1 MESRARAF
9 GHPIHPMLIV
19 FPLGLLAISVIFD
32 ILYYITGA
40 VGLATAA
47 FWNIIAGI
55 VLGLLAA
62 AFGLL
67 DWIAIPANTRAKR
80 IGLLHGGG
88 NAIILVLFFISW
100 LLRLGT
106 VDHTPNVFGFVLQI
120 IGAGIAVFTAWLGG
134 ELVDRLGVGV
144 SPEPIST
151 PQVRSRPDPPP
162 PGNALARHAGMP
174 PETERLRSGIAGR
187 VAHIQIRRSAVSRG
201 RCERRRP
208 AR

>member
-9 GHPIHPMLIV
+9 GHPIHPMLSV

-47 FWNIIAGI
+47 LWNIIAGI

-67 DWIAIPANTRAKR
+67 DWMAIPANTRAKR

-88 NAIILVLFFISW
+88 NAVVLVLYFISW

-106 VDHTPNVFGFVLQI
+106 LNHTPNVFGFVLQI

-144 SPEPIST
+144 SPGANLDAPS
-151 PQVRSRPDPPP
+151 S
-162 PGNALARHAGMP
+162 HS
-174 PETERLRSGIAGR
+174 SGPAS
-187 VAHIQIRRSAVSRG
+187 AH
-201 RCERRRP
+201 
-208 AR
+208 